1 VTRLDVHLATPHAHG
16 ISDDPVSWL
25 PAPARPAGN
34 QQWSTTLRVGPLHR
48 LVTVSIGP
56 LVRDGD
62 RQIRLIRWVPGER
75 PGDILPFEVLL
86 PSFTGELVA
95 EPDGLQ
101 LVGTYAPPA
110 AWFGRVADVALRNAA
125 VHTANDLLHD
135 IVEEMAAVATTG
147 GRT

>member
-1 VTRLDVHLATPHAHG
+1 VTKLDVRLTAPYAARIG
-16 ISDDPVSWL
+16 DDPASWL

-48 LVTVSIGP
+48 QVIVSVGP

-62 RQIRLIRWVPGER
+62 RKIRLIQWVPGER

-95 EPDGLQ
+95 ERDELH
-101 LVGTYAPPA
+101 LVGTYEPPA
-110 AWFGRVADVALRNAA
+110 AWLGRVADVAMRNAA
-125 VHTANDLLHD
+125 MRTGNDLLHD
-135 IVEEMAAVATTG
+135 IVEAMSAVTTTG
-147 GRT
+147 DRP